1 MKRISFI
8 LLVACL
14 CLSAVSCKKLFRPK
28 TVYMHYEF
36 MADEES
42 FSGDIENDWYSDYP
56 YEYDLSFFRNI
67 DGSLNTSDFFIH
79 ITSHVDPFFDMYIGV
94 KNLESD
100 FFIDGKNYSYSRF
113 ADDCFGRISADFFSQ
128 SIQFQNVEQA
138 EVQFDLVERDGVSY
152 SFSFDITF
160 RNTMPVYDVPHVPH
174 TVKGRIDVH
183 NTLHGK
189 KIYDTYIKRSE

>member
-1 MKRISFI
+1 MKKISFV
-8 LLVACL
+8 LLVVCL
-14 CLSAVSCKKLFRPK
+14 CLSAVSCEKLFRPK

-42 FSGDIENDWYSDYP
+42 FSGDIENDWYSGDP
-56 YEYDLSFFRNI
+56 YEYDLPFFRNI

-79 ITSHVDPFFDMYIGV
+79 IISYVDPSFDIYIGV
-94 KNLESD
+94 KNRESD

-113 ADDCFGRISADFFSQ
+113 ADDCFGRITAYFYSQ
-128 SIQFQNVEQA
+128 SIQFHNVEQA

-160 RNTMPVYDVPHVPH
+160 RNTMPVYDVPH